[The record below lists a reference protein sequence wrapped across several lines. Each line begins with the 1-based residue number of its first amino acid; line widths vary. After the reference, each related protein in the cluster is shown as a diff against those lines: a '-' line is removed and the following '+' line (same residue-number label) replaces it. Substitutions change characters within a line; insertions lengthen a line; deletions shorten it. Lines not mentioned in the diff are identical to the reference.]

1 MENLGITELLIIL
14 AITLPFIILQT
25 IGYWKLFEKAGKPGW
40 AALVPIY
47 NTIIILQ
54 IINKPWWWFLLM
66 IIPFFGLIWAVWA
79 TNLFVKSYGK
89 DVAYTIGF
97 ILLPFIFVPLLG
109 FDKEAKYTQP
119 ESGFEAKSN

>member
-54 IINKPWWWFLLM
+54 IINKPWWWLLLM
-66 IIPFFGLIWAVWA
+66 IIPFFGLIWAVWS
-79 TNLFVKSYGK
+79 TNLFVMSYGK

-109 FDKEAKYTQP
+109 FDKEAKYTHP
-119 ESGFEAKSN
+119 ESGFEARSN